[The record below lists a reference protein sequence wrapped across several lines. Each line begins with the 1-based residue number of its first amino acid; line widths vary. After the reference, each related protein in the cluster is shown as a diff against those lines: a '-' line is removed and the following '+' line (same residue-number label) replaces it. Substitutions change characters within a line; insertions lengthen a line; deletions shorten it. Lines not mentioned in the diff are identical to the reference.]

1 MKERLGLY
9 RWQSTLE
16 PIWIHA
22 ASVGEVIAIEPLIH
36 CLLKRFPERSFII
49 STGTPTGARVA
60 RQRLPGAVKHVYLP
74 IDLPGAVHRFL
85 DHLTPTCAL
94 IMETE
99 LWFNLYKSCATRDIP
114 IVVIN
119 GRLSSRTL
127 NARVWLRSVYMETI
141 ARVDAILA
149 RSAKDKEGFI
159 ALGASPDR
167 VKVIGNIKF
176 AAPTTTTPF
185 SKPMILRPYVL
196 VASTHENEELR
207 FLRLWKS
214 RERHQYLLVIAPRHP
229 HRLKDILKQIA
240 PLSEHVSVR
249 SRDDITNDHT
259 EVYLVDTLG
268 ELAAFMA
275 RAEIVF
281 MGGSLVPHGGHN
293 ILEPARLGKPIV
305 FGPHMDN
312 FADEARIFLEH
323 EAAIQIT
330 DDDALDRCLARLLE
344 SREERDQL
352 GERAKSVVR
361 QYEDIA
367 ERYVDEIAGQCN
379 LSLA

>member
-1 MKERLGLY
+1 
-9 RWQSTLE
+9 
-16 PIWIHA
+16 
-22 ASVGEVIAIEPLIH
+22 
-36 CLLKRFPERSFII
+36 
-49 STGTPTGARVA
+49 
-60 RQRLPGAVKHVYLP
+60 
-74 IDLPGAVHRFL
+74 
-85 DHLTPTCAL
+85 
-94 IMETE
+94 
-99 LWFNLYKSCATRDIP
+99 
-114 IVVIN
+114 
-119 GRLSSRTL
+119 
-127 NARVWLRSVYMETI
+127 
-141 ARVDAILA
+141 
-149 RSAKDKEGFI
+149 
-159 ALGASPDR
+159 
-167 VKVIGNIKF
+167 
-176 AAPTTTTPF
+176 
-185 SKPMILRPYVL
+185 
-196 VASTHENEELR
+196 
-207 FLRLWKS
+207 
-214 RERHQYLLVIAPRHP
+214 
-229 HRLKDILKQIA
+229 
-240 PLSEHVSVR
+240 
-249 SRDDITNDHT
+249 
-259 EVYLVDTLG
+259 VDTLG